1 MATFA
6 FDTLEAQQS
15 LTDAGVEDKHATA
28 FVALAS
34 KSVSENVATKEDIT
48 DLKVDLKTDIAELK
62 MDIANLRADLKTDIA
77 GLKTAI
83 VVLRADLKTDIAELR
98 ADRKRTSPS

>member
-15 LTDAGVEDKHATA
+15 LTDAGVEDRPQLLRSGKQKR
-28 FVALAS
+28 F
-34 KSVSENVATKEDIT
+34 ATKEDIT

-77 GLKTAI
+77 GLKTA
-83 VVLRADLKTDIAELR
+83 
-98 ADRKRTSPS
+98 SSS